1 MTAQARPLRPAD
13 LPALVLHDPQRQANQ
28 AVTLDRCDAHAA
40 LPCGWAGLLRAA
52 LVPRSGRRV
61 WICRRGTRLAGLAAL
76 RRRGD
81 AAAWEIETLLWDGS
95 DAYLLDLLDR
105 GVATA
110 GADGAGRLFLRLPA
124 QSPALEPSLRHGFVA
139 VTRETRFVGPS
150 PAIAAATEGTQR
162 TPAEE
167 TNGAQR
173 HACPER
179 SRRAP
184 QDTTRGAQP
193 HAPQDTARGAQP
205 HAPQDTEGVLPRDR
219 AHDPALFTLFCAGVP
234 QEVRWHTALSP
245 AEWRAAQEPLDG
257 GREWLLP
264 TVRDGLSAL
273 IRLAGGRGAVRASIL
288 TTGEPATEERALRAA
303 FGLARRG
310 GQFHLLVPEYAVSQA
325 RIAAEAGLEPVE
337 ELVVLVRPI
346 AQRVRRLQLAEHAVN
361 GSVRPVIQ

>member
-13 LPALVLHDPQRQANQ
+13 LPALVLHDPQGQANQ

-76 RRRGD
+76 RHRGD

-110 GADGAGRLFLRLPA
+110 GAAGAGRLFLRLPA
-124 QSPALEPSLRHGFVA
+124 QSPALEPALRHGFVA
-139 VTRETRFVGPS
+139 VTRETRFAGPL
-150 PAIAAATEGTQR
+150 PAIAATAAATAGAQR
-162 TPAEE
+162 TPAED
-167 TNGAQR
+167 TNGAQP
-173 HACPER
+173 H
-179 SRRAP
+179 AP

-193 HAPQDTARGAQP
+193 HAPQDTTRGAQP
-205 HAPQDTEGVLPRDR
+205 HAPRDTERAIPRDR
-219 AHDPALFTLFCAGVP
+219 DHDPALFTLFCTGVP

-264 TVRDGLSAL
+264 AAGDGLSAL

-346 AQRVRRLQLAEHAVN
+346 AQRVRRLQLTEHAVN

>member
-13 LPALVLHDPQRQANQ
+13 LPALVLHDPQGQANQ

-76 RRRGD
+76 RHRGD

-110 GADGAGRLFLRLPA
+110 GAAGGGRLFLRLPA
-124 QSPALEPSLRHGFVA
+124 QSPALEPALRHGFVA
-139 VTRETRFVGPS
+139 VTRETRFAGPL
-150 PAIAAATEGTQR
+150 PAIAATATATAGAQR
-162 TPAEE
+162 TPAED
-167 TNGAQR
+167 TN
-173 HACPER
+173 
-179 SRRAP
+179 
-184 QDTTRGAQP
+184 GAQP
-193 HAPQDTARGAQP
+193 HAPR
-205 HAPQDTEGVLPRDR
+205 DTERAIPRDR
-219 AHDPALFTLFCAGVP
+219 DHDPALFTLFCTGVP

-264 TVRDGLSAL
+264 AAGDGLSAL

-346 AQRVRRLQLAEHAVN
+346 AQRVRRLQLTKHAVN